1 MIHNSFQTG
10 KMKKFY
16 RYINSLRSDCSS
28 LQKGDQ
34 TFAGSQDKANIL
46 NEYFSTVFSHDNN
59 DDLPDNGESLFS
71 SIPPIK
77 IVSVGIN
84 KLLRDLYPSKAA
96 GPDKLPARY
105 LKLIANELTPSL
117 FLLFSA
123 SIKQETIPSDWK
135 KAMITP
141 IFKKGSCSDPTNYR
155 PISLT
160 SIICKVLE
168 HIVYSHIMSHVE

>member
-1 MIHNSFQTG
+1 M
-10 KMKKFY
+10 
-16 RYINSLRSDCSS
+16 LE

-46 NEYFSTVFSHDNN
+46 NEYFSTVFLHNNN
-59 DDLPDNGESLFS
+59 DNLPDIGESPFP
-71 SIPPIK
+71 SIPFIK
-77 IVSVGIN
+77 IECSGIN
-84 KLLRDLYPSKAA
+84 KLLKDLDLSKAA
-96 GPDKLPARY
+96 GPNKLLARY

-123 SIKQETIPSDWK
+123 SMKQESIPSDWK

-155 PISLT
+155 SISLT
-160 SIICKVLE
+160 SIICKDLQ
-168 HIVYSHIMSHVE
+168 HIVYFHIMSHVE